1 MQTATTKQL
10 RKIVRNILRGV
21 GINVIQSW
29 TDNALGTNGLKGDD
43 GTRRVAFM
51 IAYAMSDTQKQQ
63 TEKLVRDTLTLAGYD
78 NAVKVTDSTQKITQ
92 QQLIF
97 CRNNTGVYLRMTA
110 VLG

>member
-10 RKIVRNILRGV
+10 RKIVRNILKGV
-21 GINVIQSW
+21 GIDVMQSW
-29 TDNALGTNGLKGDD
+29 TDNAKGINGLKGDD

-51 IAYAMSDTQKQQ
+51 IAYAMSDAQKQQ

>member
-21 GINVIQSW
+21 GIDVIQSW
-29 TDNALGTNGLKGDD
+29 TDNAKGTNGLKGDD

-51 IAYAMSDTQKQQ
+51 IAYAMSKEQQ
-63 TEKLVRDTLTLAGYD
+63 QRTEKLVRDTLTLAGYD
-78 NAVKVTDSTQKITQ
+78 NAVKVTDSTEKITQ

>member
-10 RKIVRNILRGV
+10 RKIVRNILKGV
-21 GINVIQSW
+21 GIDVIQSW
-29 TDNALGTNGLKGDD
+29 TDNAKGINGLRGDD
-43 GTRRVAFM
+43 STRRVAFM
-51 IAYAMSDTQKQQ
+51 IAYAMSKEQQ
-63 TEKLVRDTLTLAGYD
+63 QRTEKLVRDTLTLAGYD
-78 NAVKVTDSTQKITQ
+78 NAVKVTDSTEKITQ

>member
-10 RKIVRNILRGV
+10 RKIVRNILKGV
-21 GINVIQSW
+21 GIDVIQSW

-51 IAYAMSDTQKQQ
+51 IAYAMSDAQKQQ

>member
-51 IAYAMSDTQKQQ
+51 IAYAMSDAQKQQ

>member
-1 MQTATTKQL
+1 MQTATTRQL

-29 TDNALGTNGLKGDD
+29 TDNALGTNGLKGDN
-43 GTRRVAFM
+43 GTRRVAFK

-78 NAVKVTDSTQKITQ
+78 NGVKLTDSTASLTKEQ
-92 QQLIF
+92 QIF
-97 CRNNTGVYLRMTA
+97 CRDNTGVYLRMTA